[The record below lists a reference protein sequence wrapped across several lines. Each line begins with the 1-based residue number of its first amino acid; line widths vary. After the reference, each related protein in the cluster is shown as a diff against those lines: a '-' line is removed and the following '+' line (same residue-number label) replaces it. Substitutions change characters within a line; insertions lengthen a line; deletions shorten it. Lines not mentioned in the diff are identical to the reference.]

1 MNGNFSRVHSE
12 MCPVAA
18 RPLYCAQGLGPA
30 PEALHRRNRPHME
43 TDALVLLSQ
52 NGGVGTVTL
61 MRMANEE
68 IADRRQL
75 FETFTEMK
83 NEAMV
88 LSDKK
93 LAGMTDKVVDLWSKM
108 VGPLFALH
116 CADLLVSAPALLD
129 VVLGVG
135 SPGPCRNG
143 AWPED

>member
-1 MNGNFSRVHSE
+1 
-12 MCPVAA
+12 
-18 RPLYCAQGLGPA
+18 
-30 PEALHRRNRPHME
+30 ME
-43 TDALVLLSQ
+43 TDALALLSQ